1 MASVISPIAKHL
13 LMLALLL
20 FDISPGN
27 AQADGSI
34 PISRGCTAEGVVAA
48 FWPGAFYHREMIE
61 VQEQEA
67 KGLSGHTSK
76 YTRNHPF
83 LSTVR
88 VNELLTGE
96 GSEKE
101 TRHIEMTLDQG
112 MTYTPGDSVGILPEN
127 RAEAIADVLA
137 ALQFK
142 GDERVLDHYKI
153 EISLDEAL
161 RTRLGIGKLARGSV
175 KLYAKLAPGLEG
187 LRDLVGPENKARAEE
202 YCWGRE
208 FVDLLTDFPGV
219 VTEPQ
224 QLFHVLQRLV
234 PRLYSIASS
243 QKMHKDNAQTTV
255 RVVRYE
261 SHGRS
266 RQGVASGQ
274 LGERAEVGARLP
286 IFLHDNGNFRL
297 PEDTSAP
304 VIMIGPGT
312 GVAPFR
318 AFLEERQ
325 ATGQKGNNW
334 LFFGEQREK
343 LDYLYRE
350 QFQAMHKDGLL
361 TRLNTAF
368 SRDQQKKIYVQDR
381 MREHSKELF
390 KWLERGAYFYVC
402 GDATRMAKD
411 VELALLDA
419 IAKGSHGTLDHA
431 AEYLAAMKKQKRY
444 QRDVY

>member
-1 MASVISPIAKHL
+1 MAEV
-13 LMLALLL
+13 
-20 FDISPGN
+20 
-27 AQADGSI
+27 
-34 PISRGCTAEGVVAA
+34 AE
-48 FWPGAFYHREMIE
+48 RE
-61 VQEQEA
+61 VQ
-67 KGLSGHTSK
+67 GLVGHSST
-76 YTRNHPF
+76 YTRNHPY

-101 TRHIEMTLDQG
+101 TRHIELTIDAG
-112 MTYTPGDSVGILPEN
+112 MTYTPGDAVGILPEN
-127 RAEAIADVLA
+127 RAEAVADVLT
-137 ALQFK
+137 ALKFR
-142 GDERVLDHYKI
+142 GDERVLDHYKV

-175 KLYAKLAPGLEG
+175 KLYAKLAPELEG
-187 LRDLVGPENKARAEE
+187 LKVMTGPENKARAEE

-208 FVDLLTDFPGV
+208 FVDLVTDFPGV

-243 QKMHKDNAQTTV
+243 QKMHPDNVQTTV
-255 RVVRYE
+255 RVIRYE

-274 LGERAEVGARLP
+274 LGARADVGTKMP
-286 IFLHDNGNFRL
+286 IFLHDNANFRL
-297 PEDTSAP
+297 PESTSAP

-325 ATGQKGNNW
+325 ATGQPGENW

-350 QFQAMHKDGLL
+350 QFLAMHRDGVLK
-361 TRLNTAF
+361 RLDTAF
-368 SRDQQKKIYVQDR
+368 SRDQAKKVYVQDR
-381 MREHSKELF
+381 MQERAKELYE
-390 KWLERGAYFYVC
+390 WLERGAYFYVC

-411 VELALLDA
+411 VELALLDV
-419 IAKGSHGTLDHA
+419 IAKGSNGTLEHA
-431 AEYLAAMKKQKRY
+431 AEYLAAMKQQKRY

>member
-1 MASVISPIAKHL
+1 
-13 LMLALLL
+13 
-20 FDISPGN
+20 
-27 AQADGSI
+27 
-34 PISRGCTAEGVVAA
+34 
-48 FWPGAFYHREMIE
+48 MIE
-61 VQEQEA
+61 VEGQEA
-67 KGLSGHTSK
+67 QGGVGHSSR
-76 YTRNHPF
+76 YTRNNPF

-88 VNELLTGE
+88 VNELLTAE

-101 TRHIEMTLDQG
+101 TRHIELTLDKG
-112 MTYTPGDSVGILPEN
+112 MHYTPGDAVGIIPEN
-127 RAEAIADVLA
+127 RAEAVAD
-137 ALQFK
+137 ALTALKFT
-142 GDERVLDHYKI
+142 GDERVLDHYKV
-153 EISLDEAL
+153 EISLEEAL
-161 RTRLGIGKLARGSV
+161 RTRLSIGKLARGSV
-175 KLYAKLAPGLEG
+175 GQFAKLAPGTEG
-187 LRDLVGPENKARAEE
+187 LKEMVGPENKAKAEE

-208 FVDLLTDFPGV
+208 FVDLVTEFPGV

-234 PRLYSIASS
+234 PRMYSIASS
-243 QKMHKDNAQTTV
+243 QKLHQDNVQTTV

-266 RQGVASGQ
+266 RQGVASGH
-274 LGERAEVGARLP
+274 LGERADVGATMP
-286 IFLHDNGNFRL
+286 IFLHANGNFRL
-297 PEDTSAP
+297 PEDTSTP

-312 GVAPFR
+312 GIAPFR

-325 ATGQKGNNW
+325 ATGQRGNNW

-361 TRLNTAF
+361 TRLDTAF
-368 SRDQQKKIYVQDR
+368 SRDQAKKIYVQDR
-381 MREHSKELF
+381 MQEHAAELY

-402 GDATRMAKD
+402 GDASRMAKD

-419 IAKGSHGTLDHA
+419 IARGSQGTLDHA
-431 AEYLAAMKKQKRY
+431 AEYLASMKKQKRY